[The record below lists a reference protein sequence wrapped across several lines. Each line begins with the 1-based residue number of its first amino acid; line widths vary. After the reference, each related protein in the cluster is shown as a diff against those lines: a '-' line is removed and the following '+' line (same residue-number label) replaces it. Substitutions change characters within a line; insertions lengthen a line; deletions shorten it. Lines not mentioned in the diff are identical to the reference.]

1 MLTFYQKSKRNHKHY
16 DFVEELLH
24 QHFLLTSAEMMI
36 ANGLIQTTTRYST
49 AI

>member
-1 MLTFYQKSKRNHKHY
+1 MLTFTKIQTNHKHY

-24 QHFLLTSAEMMI
+24 QSLTSAEMMI
-36 ANGLIQTTTRYST
+36 ANGLIQRTTRYST